1 MITLDTRLLNLTAKE
16 LKVKAE
22 AEERKIADH
31 IIKTIKNQGLET
43 KYYDLL
49 KYSTS
54 PSLLLKKVYGDALAL
69 GGEASINF
77 NISKQ
82 GQFRTY
88 PYYSIDG
95 EAPKKISQA
104 RVDDMREIAKKSG
117 ERDMSDWKN
126 RLGGIIWEEAGEEI
140 INRGLDKIFG
150 KDRTAIVGKSFT
162 KSDNWKVDSKTTVLV
177 EMEDD
182 NHNIWAEFKD
192 INLDHKTSLDNF
204 HFADGNINLTGRDY
218 NAGYSIP
225 DNLMAK
231 TLRQRMEGYYP
242 IYYSTENKSILLSSE
257 ILSNPTK
264 FYLKEP
270 KEFTSAGI
278 EQLARDIYKEKRE
291 GMISKD
297 FGEVLKDRL
306 FLEKDIW
313 NTLTKATYKVN
324 MWYGKMY

>member
-22 AEERKIADH
+22 AEERKIAEH
-31 IIKTIKNQGLET
+31 IIKKIKNQGPET
-43 KYYDLL
+43 NYYDLL

-54 PSLLLKKVYGDALAL
+54 PSLLLKKVYGDALTL

-104 RVDDMREIAKKSG
+104 RVYDMREIAIKNGK
-117 ERDMSDWKN
+117 RHMPDWKN
-126 RLGGIIWEEAGEEI
+126 RLSGIIWEEAGEEI

-150 KDRTAIVGKSFT
+150 KDRTTIVGKSFA
-162 KSDNWKVDSKTTVLV
+162 KSDNWEVDSKTTVLV

-192 INLDHKTSLDNF
+192 INLDHKASLEDF
-204 HFADGNINLTGRDY
+204 HFADGNINLTERDY
-218 NAGYSIP
+218 NTGYSIP

-242 IYYSTENKSILLSSE
+242 IYYSAKNRNILLSSE

-270 KEFTSAGI
+270 EEFTSAGI
-278 EQLARDIYKEKRE
+278 EQLAQDIYKEKRE